1 MHGFSRLAKYT
12 VLWNTWFWMVNHGIK
27 QQYEYMY
34 KYLCYLVIIH
44 VKKELLQQQQQQK
57 TP

>member
-1 MHGFSRLAKYT
+1 MHGFSRLATYT
-12 VLWNTWFWMVNHGIK
+12 VLWNTWFWLVNRGIK

-34 KYLCYLVIIH
+34 KYWCYLVIIH
-44 VKKELLQQQQQQK
+44 VKKELLQQQQK